1 MFDDDFLPSRYKLM
15 LVAIVRIIFTERKKK
30 NEREKQY
37 NIRVIFSLEI
47 PNPSFDHS
55 NTKNLC
61 MTFFCALI
69 TRLYSIIF
77 LCITQ
82 Q

>member
-1 MFDDDFLPSRYKLM
+1 MFDDDFLPSSYKLI
-15 LVAIVRIIFTERKKK
+15 LVAIVRITR
-30 NEREKQY
+30 REKHY
-37 NIRVIFSLEI
+37 NIRIIFSSEI
-47 PNPSFDHS
+47 PNLSSDHS

-61 MTFFCALI
+61 MTFFFVLI
-69 TRLYSIIF
+69 TRLYSIVF